1 MSIYSSPRRGLGIG
15 STVALSIACLG
26 LLAGCGSSGK
36 STASNNAAAGGST
49 GAAGAATSAATTA
62 AAAAGGAVPGC
73 PTAAQVSAIMGQTFP
88 APKSQSTSGGVYC
101 NFTNASGGNV
111 VVGVVPF
118 PGGTSSALGTAIAS
132 QAQAEGVKAVAV
144 PGLGSAAYLFTLN
157 DASTNSSGVA
167 TTTLAILTGTNDVDI
182 TAQATTAQ
190 VEAIARDMLAG

>member
-62 AAAAGGAVPGC
+62 AAAAGGAAPAC

-88 APKSQSTSGGVYC
+88 APKSQSSSDGVYC
-101 NFTNASGGNV
+101 NFTNGSSVV

-118 PGGTSSALGTAIAS
+118 PGGTSSALETGIAS
-132 QAQAEGVKAVAV
+132 QAQAQGVKSVAV
-144 PGLGSAAYLFTLN
+144 PGFGSAAYMFTLN
-157 DASTNSSGVA
+157 DASTNASGVA
-167 TTTLAILTGTNDVDI
+167 TTTLAILAGTNDVDI